1 MKIHYP
7 SAQYSTS
14 CTSPYSL
21 PVPLGAEVAFAG
33 RSNSGKSSTLNRLC
47 HQRGLAKV
55 SKTPGR
61 TQMINFFLLPS
72 GQQLVDLPGYGFAKV
87 PQKAQDRW
95 HRLVETYLAQ
105 RPVLQGLILV
115 MDARRGMTDYDRQML
130 DWFVQRELPSHALLN
145 KADKLKRGAL
155 KNTLRVVRN
164 ELESQYDKVSVQ
176 TFSASNGMGLETL
189 YSKLD
194 DWLNPETSV
203 SFRQKKPR

>member
-14 CTSPYSL
+14 CASPYSL
-21 PVPLGAEVAFAG
+21 PTPSGAEVAFAG

-47 HQRGLAKV
+47 RQRGLAKV

-61 TQMINFFLLPS
+61 TQMINFFVLQS

-87 PQKAQDRW
+87 PKKEQDRW

-105 RPVLQGLILV
+105 RPVLKGLIIV
-115 MDARRGMTDYDRQML
+115 MDARRGVTDYDRQML
-130 DWFVQRELPSHALLN
+130 DWFTQRELPAHALLN

-155 KNTLRVVRN
+155 QNTLRAVRN
-164 ELESQYDKVSVQ
+164 ELESQYENVSVQ
-176 TFSASNGMGLETL
+176 TFSATKGVGLDAL
-189 YSKLD
+189 YQKLD
-194 DWLNPETSV
+194 EWFQNDEIPSQPLI
-203 SFRQKKPR
+203 QK

>member
-1 MKIHYP
+1 
-7 SAQYSTS
+7 
-14 CTSPYSL
+14 
-21 PVPLGAEVAFAG
+21 
-33 RSNSGKSSTLNRLC
+33 
-47 HQRGLAKV
+47 
-55 SKTPGR
+55 
-61 TQMINFFLLPS
+61 MINFFLLPS